1 MDKNLFGEYLLIKSD
16 LISEAITLREIADEY
31 LELFNKID
39 SGNVAALQEN
49 LCDIKERLENSYIL
63 IHSLYGKLIELI
75 NKKK

>member
-1 MDKNLFGEYLLIKSD
+1 MDKKIFGEYLLIKSD
-16 LISEAITLREIADEY
+16 LIGEAITLREIGDEY

-49 LCDIKERLENSYIL
+49 LCDISERLEDSYIL